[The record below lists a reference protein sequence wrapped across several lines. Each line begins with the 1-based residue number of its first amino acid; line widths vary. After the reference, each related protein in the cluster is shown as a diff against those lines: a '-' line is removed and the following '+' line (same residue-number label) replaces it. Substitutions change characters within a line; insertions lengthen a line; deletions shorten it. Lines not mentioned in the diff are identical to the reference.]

1 LIILGVY
8 YYTVEGLGIIGFK
21 VIQCVFHLD
30 ATAAEGQV
38 DNLESGRDA
47 TIATISSLVVVIE
60 LKKRDSARLLTST
73 QWDSFHDKLRGH
85 ESPYGKK

>member
-1 LIILGVY
+1 M
-8 YYTVEGLGIIGFK
+8 
-21 VIQCVFHLD
+21 
-30 ATAAEGQV
+30 
-38 DNLESGRDA
+38 DNLESRRDV

-85 ESPYGKK
+85 ESPHGNFFYQSRIVLTKSSPVLFLRYRNYAVQKSTWDEV